1 MVNCEPAHW
10 PAENAM
16 ENVSQPQDLATRPD
30 EIDVWWGAYAGR
42 RLVPELVLC
51 GAITAVLFGL
61 AWYFREWHGNIV
73 RYAVQLAM
81 GALWIAEGLWSAYRL
96 VACGYRLTTRRLLY
110 YRGLFHPIR
119 QELDLKDVE
128 AVVVEQTLVDRLLGI
143 GNILIASRDNS
154 RRVVFEAVRNPKSI
168 VKEIERQAENI
179 PQGVP
184 SAV

>member
-1 MVNCEPAHW
+1 
-10 PAENAM
+10 M
-16 ENVSQPQDLATRPD
+16 ENVGQSQSLTTLSE

-51 GAITAVLFGL
+51 GVITAVLFGL
-61 AWYFREWHGNIV
+61 AWYFREWHGNVV

-81 GALWIAEGLWSAYRL
+81 GALWIAELFWSAYRL
-96 VACGYRLTTRRLLY
+96 IACGYRLTTRRLLY

-128 AVVVEQTLVDRLLGI
+128 AVVIEQTFFDRLLGI
-143 GNILIASRDNS
+143 GNILIASRDNPRS
-154 RRVVFEAVRNPKSI
+154 IVFEAVRKAKSI
-168 VKEIERQAENI
+168 AKEIERRAERI
-179 PQGVP
+179 RQGVT